1 MSALPRP
8 EPRIRPLAERD
19 LDPVVAIERELYE
32 FPWTLGNFRD
42 SLAAGYSCWAY
53 HGADG
58 LVGYAVMMIGAG
70 EAHLLNLSIAA
81 ACQRRGYGRQL
92 LEHLMG
98 VARSYGARVL
108 LLEVRPSNVAAI
120 ALYRCAGF
128 TEIGM
133 RRGYYQNANGS
144 EDALVMACDLKDE
157 ANGQA

>member
-19 LDPVVAIERELYE
+19 LDPVVAIEREIYE

-70 EAHLLNLSIAA
+70 EAHLLNLSIAP

-98 VARSYGARVL
+98 VARSYGASVL
-108 LLEVRPSNVAAI
+108 LLEVRPSNAAGR
-120 ALYRCAGF
+120 ALYAAYGF
-128 TEIGM
+128 EQVGI
-133 RRGYYQNANGS
+133 RREYYPARGGR
-144 EDALVMACDLKDE
+144 EDALLAFQL
-157 ANGQA
+157 

>member
-19 LDPVVAIERELYE
+19 LDPVVVIEREIYE
-32 FPWTLGNFRD
+32 FPWSLGNFRD
-42 SLAAGYSCWAY
+42 SLAAGYSCWAC

-70 EAHLLNLSIAA
+70 EAHLLNLSVAA

-98 VARSYGARVL
+98 VARSYGAHML
-108 LLEVRPSNVAAI
+108 FLEVRPSNAAGR
-120 ALYRCAGF
+120 ALYAAYGF
-128 TEIGM
+128 EQVGI
-133 RRGYYQNANGS
+133 RREYYPARGGR
-144 EDALVMACDLKDE
+144 EDALLL
-157 ANGQA
+157 NYQL